1 MELLRLDQ
9 ASLAYGTQV
18 LLDGVDLALRKGDR
32 LGLLGRNGAGKTSL
46 LKVLAGEQEPDSGSR
61 WLRPGTH
68 LARLSQKLPP
78 GDAVTVY
85 DAVAGG
91 LAEVGELLSRYHRLA
106 QDGAATDLEAL
117 AAVQQALEAA
127 DGWRLQQRVE
137 TVLSRLDLPADRELA
152 TLSGGWRRRV
162 ALGRALVGEPDIL
175 LLDEPTN
182 HLDIPAIA
190 WLEAQVAQYGGA
202 LVLITHDRRFL
213 QATVNRIAE
222 LDRGHLLT
230 WEGDYRGFLA
240 HREQEAAA
248 EARADAKQ
256 ERKLAEEEA
265 WIRQGIKARRTRNEG
280 RVRALKQLRQER
292 AQRRTA
298 VGRARFGVDAAEAG
312 GRIVAEL
319 RDVSLRLGERTILD
333 RQSLIIQR
341 GDRVGI
347 VGANGA
353 GKSTLVKLILGELEP
368 DSGEVQRGSRLEVA
382 YADQLRSELD
392 PEKNLIDNICAGRE
406 FIEVNGRRK
415 HAISYL
421 GDFLFTPDRI
431 RTPVK
436 ALSGGEQNRAVLA
449 RLFLKP
455 ANVLVLDEPT
465 NDLDI
470 ETLELLEEIL
480 LGFEG
485 TVLLVS
491 HDRAFMDNVVTSLL
505 VLPGD
510 GTVDEQA
517 GGYSDWEAR
526 GGGLLAEHTVEH
538 TVEHKAG
545 HTADR
550 APGGSD
556 SPAPAGAPPAAAEK
570 PAAQATRSERKKLS
584 YREQQELAELPARI
598 EALEIRQAELEA
610 ITAAP
615 DFYQG
620 DASAVQA
627 TLTEFTELQAT
638 LEAAVERWAELEERV
653 S

>member
-18 LLDGVDLALRKGDR
+18 LLDSVDLVLRKGDR

-46 LKVLAGEQEPDSGSR
+46 LKVLAGEQEPDAGGR
-61 WLRPGTH
+61 WLRPGAR
-68 LARLSQKLPP
+68 LARLSQALPP

-106 QDGAATDLEAL
+106 HAGEAADLAAL

-137 TVLSRLDLPADRELA
+137 TVLSRLELPADRELA

-190 WLEAQVAQYGGA
+190 WLEAQVAAYGGA

-213 QATVNRIAE
+213 QATANRIAE
-222 LDRGHLLT
+222 LDRGHLVT
-230 WEGDYRGFLA
+230 WDGDYRGFLA
-240 HREQEAAA
+240 HREREAAA

-256 ERKLAEEEA
+256 DRKLAEEEA

-280 RVRALKQLRQER
+280 RVRALEQLRRER

-298 VGRARFGVDAAEAG
+298 VGRARFGVDEAEAG

-319 RDVSLRLGERTILD
+319 REVSLGLGGRTILD
-333 RQSLIIQR
+333 HQSLIIQR
-341 GDRVGI
+341 GDRIGI

-353 GKSTLVKLILGELEP
+353 GKSTLVKLILGELQP
-368 DSGEVQRGSRLEVA
+368 DSGEVQHGSRLQVA
-382 YADQLRSELD
+382 YADQLRSELE

-421 GDFLFTPDRI
+421 GDFLFTPERI

-480 LGFEG
+480 LNFEG

-510 GTVDEQA
+510 GTIDEQA

-526 GGGLLAEHTVEH
+526 GGGLVAE
-538 TVEHKAG
+538 
-545 HTADR
+545 R
-550 APGGSD
+550 APAD
-556 SPAPAGAPPAAAEK
+556 DNPPAAAGT
-570 PAAQATRSERKKLS
+570 PAPVAKTTAQPARGERKKLS

-598 EALEIRQAELEA
+598 EALEARQAELEA
-610 ITAAP
+610 MTAAP

-620 DASAVQA
+620 DAAAVQA
-627 TLTEFTELQAT
+627 TLAEFSDLQAT
-638 LEAAVERWAELEERV
+638 LEAAVERWAELEERAP
-653 S
+653 

>member
-9 ASLAYGTQV
+9 ASLAFGTQV
-18 LLDGVDLALRKGDR
+18 LMDRIDLTLRKGER
-32 LGLLGRNGAGKTSL
+32 LGLLGRNGTGKTTL
-46 LKVLAGEQEPDSGSR
+46 LKILAGEQEPDSGTR
-61 WLRPGTH
+61 WLRPGTR
-68 LARLSQKLPP
+68 LARLSQALPP

-85 DAVAGG
+85 DAVASG
-91 LAEVGELLSRYHRLA
+91 LAETGELLSRYHRLT
-106 QDGAATDLEAL
+106 QGGADTDLDAL
-117 AAVQQALEAA
+117 ARVQQALEAA
-127 DGWRLQQRVE
+127 DGWRLQQQVE
-137 TVLSRLDLPADRELA
+137 TVLSRLALPADQTLA
-152 TLSGGWRRRV
+152 ALSGGWRRRV

-202 LVLITHDRRFL
+202 LVLIPHDRRFL

-222 LDRGHLLT
+222 LDRGHIVT
-230 WEGDYRGFLA
+230 WDGDYRGFLA
-240 HREQEAAA
+240 HREREAVAQARA
-248 EARADAKQ
+248 EAKQ
-256 ERKLAEEEA
+256 DRKLAEEEA

-292 AQRRTA
+292 AERRTA
-298 VGRARFGVDAAEAG
+298 VGRARFAVDEADAG

-319 RDVSLRLGERTILD
+319 REVSLRRGDRTLLD
-333 RQSLIIQR
+333 HQSLIVQR
-341 GDRVGI
+341 GDRIGI

-353 GKSTLVKLILGELEP
+353 GKSTLVKVLLGELAV
-368 DSGEVQRGSRLEVA
+368 DSGELHLGSRLEVA
-382 YADQLRSELD
+382 YADQLRSDLD
-392 PEKNLIDNICAGRE
+392 PERNLIDNICEGRE
-406 FIEVNGRRK
+406 FIDIGGRRR

-421 GDFLFTPDRI
+421 GDFLFTPERI

-449 RLFLKP
+449 RLFLQP

-480 LGFEG
+480 LDFQG

-510 GTVDEQA
+510 GTIDEQA

-526 GGGLLAEHTVEH
+526 GGGLIAE
-538 TVEHKAG
+538 
-545 HTADR
+545 R
-550 APGGSD
+550 APGGGGATSAVAT
-556 SPAPAGAPPAAAEK
+556 APKTSAPDT
-570 PAAQATRSERKKLS
+570 ATSTATHTATKKKLS
-584 YREQQELAELPARI
+584 YREQQELADLPARI
-598 EALEIRQAELEA
+598 ESLEARQAELQA
-610 ITAAP
+610 VTAAP

-620 DASAVQA
+620 DADGVQA
-627 TLTEFTELQAT
+627 TLRELTALQAS
-638 LEAAVERWAELEERV
+638 LENAVERWAELEERG

>member
-18 LLDGVDLALRKGDR
+18 LLDRLDLVLRRGDR

-46 LKVLAGEQEPDSGSR
+46 LKVLAGEQEPDGGSR
-61 WLRPGTH
+61 WLRPGTR
-68 LARLSQKLPP
+68 LARLSQALPP

-106 QDGAATDLEAL
+106 QAAEASDLESL
-117 AAVQQALEAA
+117 ASAQQALEAA

-190 WLEAQVAQYGGA
+190 WLEAQVAAYGGA

-213 QATVNRIAE
+213 QATANRIAE
-222 LDRGHLLT
+222 LDRGHLVT
-230 WEGDYRGFLA
+230 WDGDYRGFLA
-240 HREQEAAA
+240 HREREAAA
-248 EARADAKQ
+248 AVRADAKQ
-256 ERKLAEEEA
+256 DRKLAEEEA

-280 RVRALKQLRQER
+280 RVRALEQLRRER
-292 AQRRTA
+292 AERRAA
-298 VGRARFGVDAAEAG
+298 VGQARFGIDEAEAG
-312 GRIVAEL
+312 GRIVAEF
-319 RDVSLRLGERTILD
+319 RDVSLRLGGRTILD

-341 GDRVGI
+341 GDRIGI

-353 GKSTLVKLILGELEP
+353 GKSTLVKLLLGELGP
-368 DSGEVQRGSRLEVA
+368 DSGEVQRGSRLQIA
-382 YADQLRSELD
+382 YADQLRAELD
-392 PEKNLIDNICAGRE
+392 PEQNLIDNICAGRE

-421 GDFLFTPDRI
+421 GDFLFTPERI

-510 GTVDEQA
+510 GTIDEQA

-526 GGGLLAEHTVEH
+526 GGGLVAE
-538 TVEHKAG
+538 
-545 HTADR
+545 R
-550 APGGSD
+550 
-556 SPAPAGAPPAAAEK
+556 APAGGDTTAPGQIPSPAAAK
-570 PAAQATRSERKKLS
+570 QAPRPAPGEHRKLS
-584 YREQQELAELPARI
+584 YREQQELAGLPARI
-598 EALEIRQAELEA
+598 EALETRQAELEA
-610 ITAAP
+610 MTAAP

-620 DASAVQA
+620 DGTAVQA
-627 TLTEFTELQAT
+627 TLAEFTELQAT
-638 LEAAVERWAELEERV
+638 LEAAVERWAELEER
-653 S
+653 SS

>member
-9 ASLAYGTQV
+9 ASLAFGTQV
-18 LLDGVDLALRKGDR
+18 LLDGVDLVLRKGDR

-46 LKVLAGEQEPDSGSR
+46 LKVLAGEQEPDAGSR
-61 WLRPGTH
+61 WLRPGTR
-68 LARLSQKLPP
+68 LARLSQALPP

-106 QDGAATDLEAL
+106 HAGEATDLAAL
-117 AAVQQALEAA
+117 ASVQQALEAA

-137 TVLSRLDLPADRELA
+137 TVLSRLELPADRELA

-190 WLEAQVAQYGGA
+190 WLEAQVAAYGGA

-213 QATVNRIAE
+213 QATANRIAE
-222 LDRGHLLT
+222 LDRGHLVT
-230 WEGDYRGFLA
+230 WDGDYRGFLA
-240 HREQEAAA
+240 HREREAAA

-256 ERKLAEEEA
+256 DRKLAEEEA

-280 RVRALKQLRQER
+280 RVRALKQLRREHAER
-292 AQRRTA
+292 RAA
-298 VGRARFGVDAAEAG
+298 VGRARFSVDEAEAG

-319 RDVSLRLGERTILD
+319 RDVSLRLGGRTILD

-353 GKSTLVKLILGELEP
+353 GKSTLVKLILGELDP
-368 DSGEVQRGSRLEVA
+368 DSGEVQRGSRLQVA
-382 YADQLRSELD
+382 YADQQRSELD

-421 GDFLFTPDRI
+421 GDFLFTPERI

-510 GTVDEQA
+510 GTIDEQA

-526 GGGLLAEHTVEH
+526 GGGLVAER
-538 TVEHKAG
+538 APAD
-545 HTADR
+545 ADR
-550 APGGSD
+550 PAAAST
-556 SPAPAGAPPAAAEK
+556 PAPAPK
-570 PAAQATRSERKKLS
+570 PAARPAHSDRRKLS
-584 YREQQELAELPARI
+584 YREQQELAGLPARI
-598 EALEIRQAELEA
+598 EALETRQAELEA
-610 ITAAP
+610 MTAAP

-620 DASAVQA
+620 DAAAVQA
-627 TLTEFTELQAT
+627 TLAEFTDLQAT
-638 LEAAVERWAELEERV
+638 LEAAVERWAELEERA

>member
-1 MELLRLDQ
+1 MQRPPPLDPRLMELLRLDQ
-9 ASLAYGTQV
+9 ASLAFGTHV
-18 LLDGVDLALRKGDR
+18 LLDQVDLTLRKGDR

-46 LKVLAGEQEPDSGSR
+46 LKVLAGEQEPDAGNR
-61 WLRPGTH
+61 WLRPGTR
-68 LARLSQKLPP
+68 LARLSQALPP

-85 DAVAGG
+85 DAVASG

-106 QDGAATDLEAL
+106 QAGAGADLEAL
-117 AAVQQALEAA
+117 AVAQQNLEAA

-137 TVLSRLDLPADRELA
+137 TVLSRLELPADQALA
-152 TLSGGWRRRV
+152 DLSGGWRRRV

-222 LDRGHLLT
+222 LDRGHLST
-230 WEGDYRGFLA
+230 WDGDYRGFLA

-248 EARADAKQ
+248 EARADARQ
-256 ERKLAEEEA
+256 DRKLAEEEA

-280 RVRALKQLRQER
+280 RVRALQQLRRER
-292 AQRRTA
+292 AERRAA
-298 VGRARFGVDAAEAG
+298 VGRASFSIGEAEAG

-319 RDVSLRLGERTILD
+319 RDVTLHRGERLILD
-333 RQSLIIQR
+333 HQSLIIQR
-341 GDRVGI
+341 GDRIGI

-353 GKSTLVKLILGELEP
+353 GKSTLVKVILGELEP
-368 DSGEVQRGSRLEVA
+368 DSGVIQRGTRLEVA

-421 GDFLFTPDRI
+421 GDFLFTPERI

-449 RLFLKP
+449 RLFLRP

-480 LGFEG
+480 LAFEG

-510 GTVDEQA
+510 GTIDEQA
-517 GGYSDWEAR
+517 GGYSNWEAR
-526 GGGLLAEHTVEH
+526 GGGLLA
-538 TVEHKAG
+538 A
-545 HTADR
+545 R
-550 APGGSD
+550 APGND
-556 SPAPAGAPPAAAEK
+556 SGETRPAGDAPGETTAPAASPTSRPA
-570 PAAQATRSERKKLS
+570 QKKLS
-584 YREQQELAELPARI
+584 YREQRELAELPARI
-598 EALEIRQAELEA
+598 EDLEARQGELEA
-610 ITAAP
+610 LTTAP

-620 DASAVQA
+620 DAEAVQA
-627 TLTEFTELQAT
+627 TLAEFSELQAT
-638 LEAAVERWAELEERV
+638 LEAAVERWAELEARTDG
-653 S
+653 

>member
-392 PEKNLIDNICAGRE
+392 PEKNLIDSICAGRE

-517 GGYSDWEAR
+517 GGYSDWKAR
-526 GGGLLAEHTVEH
+526 GGGLLTEHTA
-538 TVEHKAG
+538 EHKAG
-545 HTADR
+545 HTAGR
-550 APGGSD
+550 APGGGD

-584 YREQQELAELPARI
+584 YRERQELAELPARI

-627 TLTEFTELQAT
+627 TLTEFTELQTT